1 MFEGTNGNESEAI
14 TMNELGI
21 NTIRPQLEEVV
32 QAISERFEAAD
43 RARDL
48 SLSMQRKII
57 KHCSLSIRALHR
69 REWDEAEKLMTTART
84 LLDEAEKAVGDF
96 PEIYYAGFLQDAQK
110 EYAEARLTQSL
121 ILGSKLPSP
130 GDLRVDFA
138 PYLNGMGEAVGEMR
152 RYTLDR
158 IRAGNLEESERVLE
172 IMDEIYCALIGLDY
186 PDAITR
192 GLRRNTDL
200 ARACLER
207 TRGDLTNHFDR
218 RRVEKALS
226 YIENMQNSR

>member
-1 MFEGTNGNESEAI
+1 
-14 TMNELGI
+14 MNELG
-21 NTIRPQLEEVV
+21 TKSIRSQLEQVV
-32 QAISERFEAAD
+32 QEISDRFEAAD

-48 SLSMQRKII
+48 SLSKQRRII

-69 REWDEAEKLMTTART
+69 REWSEAEELMQTARD
-84 LLDEAEKAVGDF
+84 LLTEAETAVADF
-96 PEIYYAGFLQDAQK
+96 PEIYYSGFLQDAQK

-121 ILGSKLPSP
+121 IRG
-130 GDLRVDFA
+130 GDLPTPKEIGVDFA
-138 PYLNGMGEAVGEMR
+138 PYMNGMGEAVGEMR

-158 IRAGNLEESERVLE
+158 IRAGNLEESERVLDV
-172 IMDEIYCALIGLDY
+172 MDEIYCAMIGLDY

-192 GLRRNTDL
+192 GLRRTTDL

-218 RRVEKALS
+218 RRVERALQ
-226 YIENMQNSR
+226 YIEEKK

>member
-1 MFEGTNGNESEAI
+1 
-14 TMNELGI
+14 MNELGI
-21 NTIRPQLEEVV
+21 NTIRPQLEDVV
-32 QAISERFEAAD
+32 QAISERFESAD

-69 REWDEAEKLMTTART
+69 REWEEAEKLMTTARE
-84 LLDEAEKAVGDF
+84 LLDEAEKAVADF

-121 ILGSKLPSP
+121 IRGSKLPSP
-130 GDLRVDFA
+130 KDIRVDFA
-138 PYLNGMGEAVGEMR
+138 PYLNGMGEMR

-192 GLRRNTDL
+192 GLRRTTDL

-218 RRVEKALS
+218 RRVEKALAF
-226 YIENMQNSR
+226 IESKQV

>member
-1 MFEGTNGNESEAI
+1 MSEH
-14 TMNELGI
+14 GI
-21 NTIRPQLEEVV
+21 KTIRPRLEEIV
-32 QAISERFEAAD
+32 QEVSERFDAAD

-48 SLSMQRKII
+48 SLSQQRKII

-69 REWDEAEKLMTTART
+69 REWDEAEKLMAIARD
-84 LLDEAEKAVGDF
+84 LLTKAEDAVREF

-121 ILGSKLPSP
+121 IRGSQLPTPEEIS
-130 GDLRVDFA
+130 VDFA
-138 PYLNGMGEAVGEMR
+138 PYMNGMGEAVGEMR

-158 IRAGNLEESERVLE
+158 IRAGDLEESERVLDV
-172 IMDEIYCALIGLDY
+172 MDEIYCALIGLDY

-218 RRVEKALS
+218 RRVERALQ
-226 YIENMQNSR
+226 YIEKSKIQS